1 MSEVKFLQCKHC
13 GNIATVLYNAGPAI
27 SCCGEKMVEM
37 VAGTTDAALEKHVP
51 AVTRDGNK
59 VSVQVGSVEHPMT
72 DDHYI
77 TFIAAV
83 QGANL
88 QVAQL
93 TPADA
98 PKAEFVVGDGP
109 VEVYE
114 FCNLHGLWKTEA

>member
-1 MSEVKFLQCKHC
+1 MSEVKFLYCEKC
-13 GNIATVLYNAGPAI
+13 GNIATVLFNAGPPI
-27 SCCGEKMVEM
+27 VCCGQKMVEM
-37 VAGTTDAALEKHVP
+37 PAGTTDAALEKHVP

-72 DDHYI
+72 EAHYI

-93 TPADA
+93 TPADE
-98 PKAEFVVGDGP
+98 PKAEFVVADGP
-109 VEVYE
+109 VEIYE
-114 FCNLHGLWKTEA
+114 FCNLHGLWKAEA